1 MFRDHIRKL
10 RPVQESYKPPV
21 DKLQLFFEQKGL
33 DIATLKKEHPTSGKL
48 RLHILIDVIN
58 DKTPIDTK
66 IGKTSISWINNADK
80 VALESGD
87 MITSFLL
94 GKRYKQVF
102 VSDTG
107 KKLRLNDLIKTDMFG
122 GGRGS
127 GGGAEQTA
135 LMECAQC
142 VYAAAIFGGERLNEI
157 DGKDYYF
164 INKKKFQ
171 TLKKNNFFIETATNF
186 NNLYG
191 SPIKNIIL
199 SKKRN
204 KHILFDID
212 WKGARKIRRNYIK
225 DDIIDFFILP
235 PSISELKRRLIKRGR
250 DNKKEIDLRLSY
262 AIEEMK
268 HYNEYKYV
276 LINEKVHKT
285 VNEIKKIIEYH
296 QLIMDHKKVLRS
308 KLKKI
313 INRN

>member
-1 MFRDHIRKL
+1 MSIEKNSKL
-10 RPVQESYKPPV
+10 IIISSP
-21 DKLQLFFEQKGL
+21 
-33 DIATLKKEHPTSGKL
+33 SGA
-48 RLHILIDVIN
+48 
-58 DKTPIDTK
+58 
-66 IGKTSISWINNADK
+66 GKTTLCKLLIKKMKNINLSISY
-80 VALESGD
+80 
-87 MITSFLL
+87 TSRS
-94 GKRYKQVF
+94 K
-102 VSDTG
+102 
-107 KKLRLNDLIKTDMFG
+107 
-122 GGRGS
+122 
-127 GGGAEQTA
+127 
-135 LMECAQC
+135 
-142 VYAAAIFGGERLNEI
+142 RLNEV

-296 QLIMDHKKVLRS
+296 QLIMDHKKVLSS

>member
-1 MFRDHIRKL
+1 MSIEKNSKL
-10 RPVQESYKPPV
+10 IIISSP
-21 DKLQLFFEQKGL
+21 
-33 DIATLKKEHPTSGKL
+33 SGA
-48 RLHILIDVIN
+48 
-58 DKTPIDTK
+58 
-66 IGKTSISWINNADK
+66 GKTTLCKLLIKKMKNINLSISY
-80 VALESGD
+80 
-87 MITSFLL
+87 TSRS
-94 GKRYKQVF
+94 K
-102 VSDTG
+102 
-107 KKLRLNDLIKTDMFG
+107 
-122 GGRGS
+122 
-127 GGGAEQTA
+127 
-135 LMECAQC
+135 
-142 VYAAAIFGGERLNEI
+142 RLNEV

-164 INKKKFQ
+164 INKKKFES
-171 TLKKNNFFIETATNF
+171 LKKNNFFIETATNF

-235 PSISELKRRLIKRGR
+235 PSKSELKRRLIKRGR

-296 QLIMDHKKVLRS
+296 QLIMDHKKVLSS

>member
-1 MFRDHIRKL
+1 MSIEKNSKL
-10 RPVQESYKPPV
+10 IIISSP
-21 DKLQLFFEQKGL
+21 
-33 DIATLKKEHPTSGKL
+33 SGA
-48 RLHILIDVIN
+48 
-58 DKTPIDTK
+58 
-66 IGKTSISWINNADK
+66 GKTTLCKLLIKKMKNINLSISY
-80 VALESGD
+80 
-87 MITSFLL
+87 TSRS
-94 GKRYKQVF
+94 K
-102 VSDTG
+102 
-107 KKLRLNDLIKTDMFG
+107 
-122 GGRGS
+122 
-127 GGGAEQTA
+127 
-135 LMECAQC
+135 
-142 VYAAAIFGGERLNEI
+142 RLNEV

-164 INKKKFQ
+164 INKKKFVS
-171 TLKKNNFFIETATNF
+171 LKKNNFFIETATNF

-191 SPIKNIIL
+191 SPIKNVIL
-199 SKKRN
+199 LKKRN

-296 QLIMDHKKVLRS
+296 QLIFFQREALNK

-313 INRN
+313 INTN